1 MGILISS
8 SDFVGKYAI
17 PQDSFSDLDGF
28 IDEYEESLLVDLLG
42 FDFFTA
48 FQANLSGNP
57 PAPTEANFLKI
68 YNKLYVDQNCIMIR
82 SEGMV
87 KMLLGFIFWEYM
99 RQVKFKAT
107 TQGVVVNAADTSK
120 PTPYGYLYK
129 YYNDAVSTYHAIQ
142 HYICTNPND
151 FAIKFNGQE
160 KDYAIPMFQ

>member
-28 IDEYEESLLVDLLG
+28 IDELEERFLIDLLG

-48 FQANLSGNP
+48 FQANLTGTP
-57 PAPTEANFLKI
+57 PVPASANYLKI
-68 YNKLYVDQNCIMIR
+68 YNKLYVDSGCISIR
-82 SEGMV
+82 SEGMK
-87 KMLLGFIFWEYM
+87 KMLLGIIFWEYM

-120 PTPYGYLYK
+120 STPYGYLYK
-129 YYNDAVSTYHAIQ
+129 YYNDAISTYHAIQ
-142 HYICTNPND
+142 HYICLNPNE
-151 FAIKFNGQE
+151 FTVPFNGTE
-160 KDYAIPMFQ
+160 KDYAISIFQ